1 MNLQLA
7 LSQLLNGLQLG
18 VLLFLLAAG
27 LTLVF
32 GIMSFVNLAH
42 GSLYMLGAYFG
53 AAAFAHTDSFLL
65 ALVAAVV
72 GAGLVGLLLDRFALT
87 TLYQRD
93 HLDQV
98 LATFGLILFFNE
110 LIRIIWG
117 PSSVFMQVPQ
127 ALSTTVDIF
136 GFTYPS
142 YRLAIIGAGIAVA
155 LGLYVLI
162 QKTRVGMLIRA
173 GATNSNMVAA
183 LGINIKWLNTL
194 VFALGAALAG
204 LAGVMAGPIVSV
216 QPGMGEPVLILTLV
230 VIIIGGL
237 GSIRGAFLAALIVGV
252 VDTLGRAFM
261 PTIMRALLERNAADA
276 AGPALASMLIYLFM
290 AVVLAVKPQ
299 GLFPA
304 STSVTR

>member
-1 MNLQLA
+1 MTAQLA
-7 LSQLLNGLQLG
+7 FSQLLNGLQLG

-53 AAAFAHTDSFLL
+53 AAMFARTESFLL
-65 ALVAAVV
+65 GLIAAVV

-87 TLYQRD
+87 KLYERD

-117 PSSVFMQVPQ
+117 PSSVFMQAPD
-127 ALSTTVDIF
+127 ALSSTVEIA
-136 GFTYPS
+136 GFSYPS
-142 YRLAIIGAGIAVA
+142 YRLAIIAAGVAVA
-155 LGLYVLI
+155 LGLWLLI

-173 GATNSNMVAA
+173 GATNAGMVAA
-183 LGINIKWLNTL
+183 LGVNIKWLNTL

-237 GSIRGAFLAALIVGV
+237 GSIRGAFYAALIVGV

-261 PTIMRALLERNAADA
+261 PTIMRTLFERSTADA

-290 AVVLAVKPQ
+290 AVVLALKPQ

-304 STSVTR
+304 NAGATR

>member
-1 MNLQLA
+1 MTAQLA
-7 LSQLLNGLQLG
+7 FSQLLNGLQLG

-53 AAAFAHTDSFLL
+53 AAMFARTESFLL
-65 ALVAAVV
+65 GLIAAVV

-87 TLYQRD
+87 KLYERD

-117 PSSVFMQVPQ
+117 PSSVFMQVPD
-127 ALSTTVDIF
+127 ALSSTVEIA
-136 GFTYPS
+136 GFSYPS
-142 YRLAIIGAGIAVA
+142 YRLAIIAAGVAVA
-155 LGLYVLI
+155 LGLWLLI

-173 GATNSNMVAA
+173 GATNAGMVAA
-183 LGINIKWLNTL
+183 LGVNIKWLNTL

-237 GSIRGAFLAALIVGV
+237 GSIRGAFYAALIVGV

-261 PTIMRALLERNAADA
+261 PTIMRTLFERSTADA

-290 AVVLAVKPQ
+290 AVVLALKPQ

-304 STSVTR
+304 NAGAT

>member
-1 MNLQLA
+1 MQLA

-53 AAAFAHTDSFLL
+53 AAAFAHSGSFVIG
-65 ALVAAVV
+65 AVAAVL
-72 GAGLVGLLLDRFALT
+72 GAGAVGLLLDRFALT
-87 TLYQRD
+87 RLYERD

-117 PSSVFMQVPQ
+117 PASIFMQVPE
-127 ALSTTVDIF
+127 ALSSTVTF
-136 GFTYPS
+136 AGFSYPS
-142 YRLAIIGAGIAVA
+142 YRLAIIAVGLLVA
-155 LGLYVLI
+155 IGLYVLI
-162 QKTRVGMLIRA
+162 QRSRVGMLIRA
-173 GATNSNMVAA
+173 GATNAAMVAA
-183 LGINIKWLNTL
+183 LGVNIKWLNTL

-216 QPGMGEPVLILTLV
+216 QPGMGDPVLILTLV

-237 GSIRGAFLAALIVGV
+237 GSIRGAFYAALIVGV
-252 VDTLGRAFM
+252 VDTLGRAYL
-261 PTIMRALLERNAADA
+261 PSIMRGLFERSTADA

-304 STSVTR
+304 NAGATR